1 MGQET
6 FKMLVSRKT
15 IRDFARRIGRRFKPD
30 RVILF
35 GSYAYGKPTRD
46 SDVDL
51 LVVLPFEGP
60 SGLKAAEIMHALS
73 PRIPVDIVVRT
84 PEDLRRRLGL
94 NDFFLQEVTSKG
106 EVLYESS
113 HA

>member
-1 MGQET
+1 
-6 FKMLVSRKT
+6 MLVRRKS
-15 IRDFARRIGRRFKPD
+15 ICDFARQIGQEFNPK

-35 GSYAYGKPTRD
+35 GSYAYGKPTAD

-51 LVVLPFEGP
+51 LVVIPFEGS
-60 SGLKAAEIMHALS
+60 SGQKAFEIMRKLK
-73 PRIPVDIVVRT
+73 PRIPVDIIVRT
-84 PEDLRRRLGL
+84 PEDIRKRLAL
-94 NDFFLQEVTSKG
+94 NDFFLQEITSKG

>member
-1 MGQET
+1 MLVQRKAIRELAQRIGQE
-6 FKMLVSRKT
+6 FN
-15 IRDFARRIGRRFKPD
+15 PH

-35 GSYAYGKPTRD
+35 GSYAYGKPTES

-51 LVVLPFEGP
+51 LVVLPFKG
-60 SGLKAAEIMHALS
+60 SKGRMAVEIMRRLR

-84 PEDLRRRLGL
+84 PEDLETRLLL
-94 NDFFLQEVTSKG
+94 NDFFLKEITSRGK
-106 EVLYESS
+106 VLYEAP